1 MNIQAEIKDKVSERY
16 AAGAMERQEALCC
29 PVDYDRELL
38 KILPQEIIDRDYGCG
53 DPSRYV
59 QEGDTV
65 LDLGSGGG
73 KICYMAAQLVGAKG
87 KVIGV
92 DMTDEM
98 LALARKHQVA
108 MAQKLGSDRV
118 SFRKGYIQ
126 DLALDVE
133 AIEGYLSEHPVKSID
148 DLQAFETWKQRQRAE
163 RPLIADNSIDL
174 VVSNCVLNL
183 VAEAD
188 RKQMLEEIFRVLK
201 PGGRVAIS
209 DIVSDEV
216 VPEHLR
222 ADEELW
228 TGCISGAFQEKEFA
242 DAFLA
247 AGFVLVKYDKWDDKP
262 WQVVEGI
269 EFRSVTLMAVKPSP
283 PVCLDIGQAVIY
295 TGPFSEVRDD
305 EDHVYPRG
313 VRIAVCERTF
323 QFLTEGPLK
332 EHFIGINPIEPKAA
346 VTFCAPAGTVRPASE
361 TKGSIHAGAESGKS
375 CC

>member
-16 AAGAMERQEALCC
+16 AAGAMARQEALCC

-38 KILPQEIIDRDYGCG
+38 KLLPQEIIDRDYGCG

-73 KICYMAAQLVGAKG
+73 KICYMAAQLVGSKG

-98 LALARKHQVA
+98 LELARKHQPA
-108 MAQKLGSDRV
+108 MAKKLGGDRV
-118 SFRKGYIQ
+118 SFHKGYIQ
-126 DLALDVE
+126 DLALDIEAVE
-133 AIEGYLSEHPVKSID
+133 LYLSAHPVRTVA
-148 DLQAFETWKQRQRAE
+148 DLQAFETWKSRQRAE
-163 RPLIADNSIDL
+163 RPLIQDNSIDL

-188 RKQMLEEIFRVLK
+188 RKQMLDEIFRVLK

-209 DIVSDEV
+209 DIVSDEF
-216 VPEHLR
+216 VPAHLR
-222 ADEELW
+222 ADADLW
-228 TGCISGAFQEKEFA
+228 TGCISGAFQEKAFA

-247 AGFVLVKYDKWDDKP
+247 AGFILVKYDKWDRQP

-283 PVCLDIGQAVIY
+283 QVCLDIGQAVIY

-313 VRIAVCERTF
+313 VRIAVCERTY
-323 QFLTEGPLK
+323 QFLTQGPLQ
-332 EHFIGINPIEPKAA
+332 EHFIGINPSTPKTA
-346 VTFCAPAGTVRPASE
+346 VTFCAPAGTIRPASE
-361 TKGSIHAGAESGKS
+361 TKGAAHAACNSGDA